1 MKKGLVTIFVFV
13 SILGLSFLSLAQF
26 TQDELVERA
35 KWEELLKKGKVIKS
49 QKLGQGVTKPR
60 RLFLK
65 KGDLEGSGVWKSPS
79 GTDAGMFDKWEAEV
93 AAYRLDKLLGLG
105 MVPPTVERRY
115 RGRKGSFQ
123 LFVTLALSE
132 QKRFKENIPI
142 PPDKAEYL
150 EKMIYLA
157 RAFDSLIANT
167 DRSQQ
172 NIRYTED
179 WRLILIDHSRS
190 FRTSRRHTEKLIYG
204 KYGQK
209 SRLRFLKLP
218 RAFVEKV
225 RALSFGKIRR
235 AVGNYLTSTEIEAV
249 LTRRILLLKEIDE
262 MIQERGEEDVLY

>member
-1 MKKGLVTIFVFV
+1 MKKRLITFFLFVV
-13 SILGLSFLSLAQF
+13 ILGLGFLSLAQF
-26 TQDELVERA
+26 TPEELAERA
-35 KWEELLKKGKVIKS
+35 KWEEFLKKAKVVKS
-49 QKLGQGVTKPR
+49 EKLGQGITKPR
-60 RLFLK
+60 RLYLK
-65 KGDLEGSGVWKSPS
+65 KGDAEGSGVWKSPS
-79 GTDAGMFDKWEAEV
+79 GTDAGVFDKWEAEV
-93 AAYRLDKLLGLG
+93 AAYRLDKLLGLN
-105 MVPPTVERRY
+105 MVPPTVARRY

-142 PPDKAEYL
+142 PPDKAEHL

-204 KYGQK
+204 KYGQRSK
-209 SRLRFLKLP
+209 LRFLKLP
-218 RAFVEKV
+218 RTFVDRV
-225 RALSFGKIRR
+225 RALSYRNIRR
-235 AVGNYLTSTEIEAV
+235 AVGDYLTSTEIEAI
-249 LTRRILLLKEIDE
+249 LTRKKLFLKEVDE
-262 MIQERGEEDVLY
+262 MIKEKGVDEVLY